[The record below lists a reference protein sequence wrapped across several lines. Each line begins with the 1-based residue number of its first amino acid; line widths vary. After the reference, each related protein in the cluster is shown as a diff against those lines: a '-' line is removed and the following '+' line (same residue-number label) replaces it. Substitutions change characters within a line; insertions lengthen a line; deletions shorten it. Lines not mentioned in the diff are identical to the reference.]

1 LGTGSDVR
9 RVLVESDVLVAARAL
24 EYLHL
29 RSDVSS
35 FPVSSSQFLY
45 TSTCFPSSQ
54 QKPVRVIAALLHP
67 ATALRR
73 QHDIRTLS
81 LTSKVPSLY
90 PTVPWDL
97 TVSIR
102 DAPSP

>member
-1 LGTGSDVR
+1 MIKVRFRQTSPSLRGSARSYCRLGTGSDVR

-45 TSTCFPSSQ
+45 TSTCFPAVY
-54 QKPVRVIAALLHP
+54 KN
-67 ATALRR
+67 
-73 QHDIRTLS
+73 
-81 LTSKVPSLY
+81 PSL
-90 PTVPWDL
+90 
-97 TVSIR
+97 SAR
-102 DAPSP
+102 DFCTQQQRYLDNTI